1 MTEMLS
7 APGFIQYL
15 KARRELGLVK
25 RSELLKAGEFSRN
38 TEIRVHCVFVSVDG
52 YYCLLR
58 FFGIDCVVCST
69 TILIG
74 VFVWF
79 VTALKGSF

>member
-7 APGFIQYL
+7 TRGFIQYL

-58 FFGIDCVVCST
+58 FFWYLVLTV
-69 TILIG
+69 LYA
-74 VFVWF
+74 V
-79 VTALKGSF
+79 LLY

>member
-1 MTEMLS
+1 MLS
-7 APGFIQYL
+7 TRGFIQYL

-58 FFGIDCVVCST
+58 SVCY
-69 TILIG
+69 G
-74 VFVWF
+74 
-79 VTALKGSF
+79 LKRLFLTFYKGG